1 MRELLRVC
9 TALAPAWG
17 EGPYGM
23 VIAPNLGSHLQGHI
37 TDMGSVVSA
46 VNRRAGMPRFV
57 RGSSRIWPGDGR

>member
-9 TALAPAWG
+9 TAPTPAWG
-17 EGPYGM
+17 ERPYGV

-46 VNRRAGMPRFV
+46 VNRRAGKPK
-57 RGSSRIWPGDGR
+57 GYGG